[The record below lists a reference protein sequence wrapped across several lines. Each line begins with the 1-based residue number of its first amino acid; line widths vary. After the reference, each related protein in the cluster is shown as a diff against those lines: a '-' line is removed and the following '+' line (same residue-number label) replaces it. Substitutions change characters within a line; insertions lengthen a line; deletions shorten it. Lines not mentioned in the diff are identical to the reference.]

1 MRKIYCLVTGIGV
14 FLLQAMILPRLFNGV
29 VQPNV
34 IQLAVILIS
43 LRYGQ
48 RMGLGIAI
56 IGGFVQ
62 DVVIGNFFGVHLLPY
77 LAIAFICSYV
87 GRLLEKGQYILLILI
102 VLAATEAS
110 LVLTYAVLTLSGQ
123 FVSLPAYLAQ
133 YSGPLLICHG
143 LLAYP
148 ADKIVRH
155 MRRDDEYFGFMSYY
169 R

>member
-87 GRLLEKGQYILLILI
+87 GRLLEKGQYIL
-102 VLAATEAS
+102 VR
-110 LVLTYAVLTLSGQ
+110 AVRQPARLSGT
-123 FVSLPAYLAQ
+123 
-133 YSGPLLICHG
+133 I
-143 LLAYP
+143 
-148 ADKIVRH
+148 
-155 MRRDDEYFGFMSYY
+155 
-169 R
+169 